1 MRNTLNFWMRT
12 LMLTAWV
19 AISCAVAYAHDGED
33 HGEKKTTTAVV
44 QSEYYAAEAISDKYE
59 VLIKYSALEQ
69 GKAAD
74 LTLFLANA
82 LTNLPISGAQL
93 KLSNPDDAT
102 QTFLVTQ
109 TDSGIYAIH
118 TQFSNGSKPAKL
130 QITID
135 GALGPD
141 LIQVSEIAFG
151 ELKHNGVVEEK
162 APSWLQLKS
171 ILAIVLALISG
182 LVVGM
187 LIRRKPKVARI
198 ATIALLLL
206 IFSGKPFTSKTMAH
220 GDEEHAKTPE
230 THETISYTNEFVALK
245 ETQFLF
251 EIETKKLNQS
261 AISSSLQ
268 LVGTIVPTASG
279 AAVVQSPQSG
289 ILKSLNVNVGQDV
302 RKGQLLAMVEQ
313 TVDAN
318 TQVNW
323 ITQRNGLEAEM
334 EAAKKNLDRLHS
346 IQDIVAVKDIDE
358 AKRRY
363 DTATR
368 NLEAFLKLLN
378 KSGGN
383 RFTSLYAPIDGKVER
398 FNFSIGSTVSAG
410 QDIFQITNLAQ
421 VYVEAQV
428 YQTDFDAVNAGS
440 SFLATTRGDSP
451 KSSPAKLVTMG
462 QRIDQT
468 NQSQKALFE
477 VDNAGGQF
485 RLGEFVTLDVM
496 QEEGK
501 TSMAIPNAALV
512 ELNGKP
518 AVFTKSSA
526 ERFMIR
532 YLTIGEAGNASTVA
546 LAGIASGEKVVTS
559 GAYQL
564 KMMYLNQ

>member
-1 MRNTLNFWMRT
+1 MRNTLNLWMRSI
-12 LMLTAWV
+12 MLTAGIV
-19 AISCAVAYAHDGED
+19 MSFAVAYAHDGET
-33 HGEKKTTTAVV
+33 HGEKETTSAVIPAG
-44 QSEYYAAEAISDKYE
+44 YYSAEAISDKYE
-59 VLIKYSALEQ
+59 ILIKYSSLEQ
-69 GKAAD
+69 GKAAE
-74 LTLFLANA
+74 LTLFLADA
-82 LTNLPISGAQL
+82 LTNLPISRAQL
-93 KLSNPDDAT
+93 KLSNPDDAA
-102 QTFLVTQ
+102 QTFVVTP

-118 TQFSNGSKPAKL
+118 TQFSNGTNPAKL
-130 QITID
+130 QIAID
-135 GALGPD
+135 GELGPD
-141 LIQVSEIAFG
+141 LIQVSGIAFG
-151 ELKHNGVVEEK
+151 EEKHPIALEEN

-171 ILAIVLALISG
+171 ILAIVLALILG

-187 LIRRKPKVARI
+187 LVRRKPKVARV

-206 IFSGKPFTSKTMAH
+206 IFSGKPFTSETMAH
-220 GDEEHAKTPE
+220 GDEDHGKAKEKQETP
-230 THETISYTNEFVALK
+230 SFSNEFVALK

-251 EIETKKLNQS
+251 EIETEKMNQS
-261 AISSSLQ
+261 ALNSSLQ

-289 ILKSLNVNVGQDV
+289 IVKSLNVTVGQDV

-318 TQVNW
+318 TQVGW
-323 ITQRNGLEAEM
+323 ITQRNALEAEV
-334 EAAKKNLDRLHS
+334 EAAKKNLDRLNS
-346 IQDIVAVKDIDE
+346 LQDIVAAKDIDE

-363 DTATR
+363 DTATN
-368 NLEAFLKLLN
+368 NLGAFLKLLN

-410 QDIFQITNLAQ
+410 QDIFQITNLAK

-428 YQTDFDAVNAGS
+428 YQANFDAVKAGS
-440 SFLATTRGDSP
+440 GFMVATKGDSP
-451 KSSPAKLVTMG
+451 KSYPAQLVTMG
-462 QRIDQT
+462 QRIDAT
-468 NQSQKALFE
+468 NQSQRALFE
-477 VDNAGGQF
+477 VDNLEGAF

-501 TSMAIPNAALV
+501 SSLAIPNSALV

-518 AVFTKSSA
+518 AVFAKSSA
-526 ERFMIR
+526 EQFMIR
-532 YLTIGEAGNASTVA
+532 YLKIGEAGHVSTRV
-546 LAGIASGEKVVTS
+546 LDGIASGDKVVTS

>member
-12 LMLTAWV
+12 LMLTAWI
-19 AISCAVAYAHDGED
+19 ALSFAVVYAHGGED
-33 HGEKKTTTAVV
+33 HGEKKPTSAVIQV
-44 QSEYYAAEAISDKYE
+44 GYYSAEAISDKYE
-59 VLIKYSALEQ
+59 VLIKYASLEP
-69 GKAAD
+69 GKAAE
-74 LTLFLANA
+74 LTLFLSNANS
-82 LTNLPISGAQL
+82 NLPISGAQL
-93 KLSNPDDAT
+93 RFSNPDEAA
-102 QTFLVTQ
+102 QTFLVTP
-109 TDSGIYAIH
+109 TDSGIYSIH
-118 TQFSNGSKPAKL
+118 TQFSNGSKPAKI
-130 QITID
+130 QISID
-135 GALGPD
+135 GALGAD

-151 ELKHNGVVEEK
+151 EVKHPIVVEEN

-171 ILAIVLALISG
+171 ILAIVLALILG
-182 LVVGM
+182 LAVGM
-187 LIRRKPKVARI
+187 LIRRKPKVVRI

-206 IFSGKPFTSKTMAH
+206 LFSGKPFTNDTMAH
-220 GDEEHAKTPE
+220 GGEDHAKTPE
-230 THETISYTNEFVALK
+230 THETTSYSNEFVALK

-251 EIETKKLNQS
+251 EIKTEKVNQS
-261 AISSSLQ
+261 ALNSSLQ

-279 AAVVQSPQSG
+279 AAVVQSPQTG
-289 ILKSLNVNVGQDV
+289 ILKSLNVNVGQEV
-302 RKGQLLAMVEQ
+302 HKGQLLAMVEQ

-318 TQVNW
+318 TQVGW

-334 EAAKKNLDRLHS
+334 NAAKKNLDRLNS
-346 IQDIVAVKDIDE
+346 LKDIVATKEIDE

-363 DTATR
+363 DTATS
-368 NLEAFLKLLN
+368 NLEAFMKLLN

-398 FNFSIGSTVSAG
+398 FNFSIGSTVNAG
-410 QDIFQITNLAQ
+410 QDIFQITNLAK

-428 YQTDFDAVNAGS
+428 YQVNFDAVKAGS
-440 SFLATTRGDSP
+440 SFLVATQGDSP

-462 QRIDQT
+462 QRIDAS

-477 VDNAGGQF
+477 VDNAEAIF
-485 RLGEFVTLDVM
+485 RLGEFVTLDVI
-496 QEEGK
+496 QSAGK
-501 TSMAIPNAALV
+501 SSIAIPNTSLV

-526 ERFMIR
+526 EQFVIR
-532 YLTIGEAGNASTVA
+532 YLTIGETGIAFTAV